1 MSYYFDIP
9 EGRLEST
16 TYYSEPIPEW
26 ISQSFDANFFITKL
40 LPALEEGK
48 IAICCH
54 SFGELEVD
62 VLYWPGDCFIDNE
75 VDEVQFI
82 SQFST
87 DIQRR
92 IQVLKTRQREER
104 KSYED

>member
-1 MSYYFDIP
+1 MRFYFDIP

-16 TYYSEPIPEW
+16 AYYSNPIPEW
-26 ISQSFDANFFITKL
+26 KSQNFDPYFFLTKL

-48 IAICCH
+48 VAVCGHCW
-54 SFGELEVD
+54 GELD
-62 VLYWPGDCFIDNE
+62 VSILYWPGELFDNE
-75 VDEVQFI
+75 DRFI
-82 SQFST
+82 AQFSI